1 MTASETTGELLRH
14 AARRHPN
21 RDAYVHGDERITYAQ
36 LDTAADRMA
45 SRLVESG
52 VRPGDVVCV
61 VLASSIRFAVAYLG
75 GMRAGA
81 VTSAI
86 NLRLGEHER
95 SSILARTEPRVV
107 VDGGWGWEDWNAD
120 TAPDALAALPDID
133 AADVACLVW
142 TSGTTGVPKGAVY
155 DHVRLAAISRN
166 MGALTEPG
174 DRRLSVLPF
183 PHVGYMTRIWD
194 EIANGTT
201 LVLAGEPWSP
211 AETLR
216 LVREEDVTV
225 MTGVPT
231 QWTLLLEHPDLAI
244 TDFGRVRLVGIGGAP
259 VDPDLVRRIRATLG
273 APVLHRYTSTESG
286 LGTGTRLDDE
296 PEVVATTV
304 GRAAP
309 EVELR
314 IVDSEGLE
322 IARGDV
328 GEVTLRSPA
337 MMREYWRDP
346 EQTAAVFDERGFL
359 HTGDLGAIGEDGNL
373 RLVGRSKEMYV
384 RGGYNVYP
392 VEVERVLVDH
402 PAVAQAAV
410 VGMPDPVLG
419 EIGVAFVVVDVNGDA
434 PDGDGLTAW
443 VRGRLADYKAPDRLV
458 VLDALP
464 VTSMHKIDKRAL
476 TERAKEEP

>member
-1 MTASETTGELLRH
+1 
-14 AARRHPN
+14 
-21 RDAYVHGDERITYAQ
+21 
-36 LDTAADRMA
+36 
-45 SRLVESG
+45 
-52 VRPGDVVCV
+52 
-61 VLASSIRFAVAYLG
+61 
-75 GMRAGA
+75 
-81 VTSAI
+81 
-86 NLRLGEHER
+86 
-95 SSILARTEPRVV
+95 
-107 VDGGWGWEDWNAD
+107 
-120 TAPDALAALPDID
+120 
-133 AADVACLVW
+133 
-142 TSGTTGVPKGAVY
+142 
-155 DHVRLAAISRN
+155 
-166 MGALTEPG
+166 
-174 DRRLSVLPF
+174 
-183 PHVGYMTRIWD
+183 
-194 EIANGTT
+194 
-201 LVLAGEPWSP
+201 
-211 AETLR
+211 
-216 LVREEDVTV
+216 
-225 MTGVPT
+225 VPT